1 MGLKPPDPNGLDI
14 KLGRE
19 LSVGIIEALCG
30 SSIAGFQQRSYHE
43 PEHGR
48 AQAPACQAGGL
59 PQDYVHTAAAGLVFT
74 GTFLPLGSPF
84 TCLAHSPAAR
94 QSVCASGSQAVPLT
108 VTQDRHVLIVEAVVH
123 APASAAAL
131 AQGGFLPA
139 ALHVV
144 QQDGASALAEGE
156 GPGHG
161 QRQAA
166 AQLTTHHIGVH
177 HVPVVVT
184 DAAPGAPV

>member
-1 MGLKPPDPNGLDI
+1 M
-14 KLGRE
+14 
-19 LSVGIIEALCG
+19 
-30 SSIAGFQQRSYHE
+30 
-43 PEHGR
+43 
-48 AQAPACQAGGL
+48 
-59 PQDYVHTAAAGLVFT
+59 
-74 GTFLPLGSPF
+74 
-84 TCLAHSPAAR
+84 
-94 QSVCASGSQAVPLT
+94 
-108 VTQDRHVLIVEAVVH
+108 EAVVH
-123 APASAAAL
+123 APAPAAAL

-177 HVPVVVT
+177 HVPVVVADT
-184 DAAPGAPV
+184 APGAPV